1 MGNGTEAMAKK
12 KSWREKLNGNPDLPR
27 IQEIT
32 SDTDPPRLTG
42 WMVIPSPGEVYEIM
56 RQIPARKLITV
67 QEIRAI
73 LAKRHGADLACPL
86 TTGMFVR
93 ITAEAAHEA
102 AEEGEQGT
110 APYWRTLKSGGILNE
125 KYPGGVKEQKRRLEE
140 EGHKVVLQGKHH
152 CVLDYDDSLLDE
164 DDLTA

>member
-1 MGNGTEAMAKK
+1 MAKK
-12 KSWREKLNGNPDLPR
+12 KSWREKLDGNPDLPK

-56 RQIPARKLITV
+56 SQIPAGKLITV

-93 ITAEAAHEA
+93 IAAEAAHEA
-102 AEEGEQGT
+102 AEEGVQET

-125 KYPGGVKEQKRRLEE
+125 KYPGGLNEQTRRLKQ
-140 EGHKVVLQGKHH
+140 EGHKIGRRGKQH
-152 CVLDYDDSLLDE
+152 CVLDYEEAVLDE
-164 DDLTA
+164 DFFSA

>member
-1 MGNGTEAMAKK
+1 MVKK
-12 KSWREKLNGNPDLPR
+12 KSWREKLDGNPDLPK

-56 RQIPARKLITV
+56 SQIPAGKLITV

-93 ITAEAAHEA
+93 IAAEAAHEA
-102 AEEGEQGT
+102 AEDGEQET

-125 KYPGGVKEQKRRLEE
+125 KYPGGLNEQTRRLKQ
-140 EGHKVVLQGKHH
+140 EGHKIGRRGKQH
-152 CVLDYDDSLLDE
+152 CVLDYEEAVLDE
-164 DDLTA
+164 DFFSA